1 MSLVTID
8 TTPLEINKKSIDVK
22 PTGALVDLALNTQIE
37 LMQDTPNDNETIL
50 EFKMRDREVAQD
62 IKNFIKKVLSLTS
75 KQWEKIN
82 QTIENNTIIS
92 YGEYLCLMLQGSGFS
107 SFQDYRDTVDAQND
121 EDADTDPKLLKENEE
136 S

>member
-8 TTPLEINKKSIDVK
+8 TTPLNISKKSIDVK

-62 IKNFIKKVLSLTS
+62 IKNFIKKVLSLTT

-92 YGEYLCLMLQGSGFS
+92 YGEYLCLILQGSGFS
-107 SFQDYRDTVDAQND
+107 DFQDYRDTVDAQNE
-121 EDADTDPKLLKENEE
+121 EDADTDPKLSKEDEE